1 MKLQHYLLG
10 GALCAFSMSGLAAE
24 MKNPLSVHVLN
35 LQTGV
40 PTAGIEVELDKKQ
53 GEEWVKLAQGT
64 TNEQGRIP
72 ALYPAG
78 QKAQTGIYRVIFK
91 TGDYYKKNAQPT
103 FFPEI
108 PVMFN
113 LDNADQHYHIPLLLS
128 QYGYSTYRGN

>member
-1 MKLQHYLLG
+1 MKLQLYLLG
-10 GALCAFSMSGLAAE
+10 GALGMISAGGFAAE

-53 GEEWVKLAQGT
+53 GEGWVRLAWGT
-64 TNEQGRIP
+64 TDAQGRIA

-78 QKAQTGIYRVIFK
+78 QNVQSGIYRVIFK

-103 FFPEI
+103 FFPEV

-113 LDNADQHYHIPLLLS
+113 LASTDQHYHIPLLLS

>member
-1 MKLQHYLLG
+1 MKWQHYLLG
-10 GALCAFSMSGLAAE
+10 GALGIFSATGFAAE

-53 GEEWVKLAQGT
+53 GEEWIRLAGGT
-64 TNEQGRIP
+64 TDGQGRIA
-72 ALYPAG
+72 ALYPAD
-78 QKAQTGIYRVIFK
+78 QKVQTGIYRVVFK
-91 TGDYYKKNAQPT
+91 TGDYYKKHDQPT

-108 PVMFN
+108 PVMFS
-113 LDNADQHYHIPLLLS
+113 LTDADQHYHIPLLLS

>member
-10 GALCAFSMSGLAAE
+10 GALCAFSVSGLAAE

-64 TNEQGRIP
+64 TNEQGRIT

-91 TGDYYKKNAQPT
+91 TGDYYKKNSQPT

>member
-10 GALCAFSMSGLAAE
+10 GALCAFSVSGLAAE

-40 PTAGIEVELDKKQ
+40 PTAGIEVELDKQQ

-78 QKAQTGIYRVIFK
+78 QKAQTGIYRVVFK
-91 TGDYYKKNAQPT
+91 TGDYYKKKQSADLLPGNPGDVQP
-103 FFPEI
+103 
-108 PVMFN
+108 
-113 LDNADQHYHIPLLLS
+113 
-128 QYGYSTYRGN
+128 G

>member
-1 MKLQHYLLG
+1 
-10 GALCAFSMSGLAAE
+10 

-40 PTAGIEVELDKKQ
+40 PTAGIEVELDKQQ

-78 QKAQTGIYRVIFK
+78 QKAQTGIYRVVLKPVTI
-91 TGDYYKKNAQPT
+91 TKNSQPT

-113 LDNADQHYHIPLLLS
+113 
-128 QYGYSTYRGN
+128 G